1 MDAKGWVL
9 TAVEK
14 LGWAGEREIIRWLD
28 ESGEEL
34 SRLELQRALAA
45 LLAEGKL
52 EQKGELYRRA
62 TPKGAKSAFDALFE
76 D

>member
-14 LGWAGEREIIRWLD
+14 LGWAGEREIVRWLD
-28 ESGEEL
+28 EAGEEL
-34 SRLELQRALAA
+34 SRLELERALAT

-62 TPKGAKSAFDALFE
+62 TPGGAKRAFDALFE
-76 D
+76 E

>member
-9 TAVEK
+9 LAVEK
-14 LGWAGEREIIRWLD
+14 LGWATEREIVRWLD
-28 ESGEEL
+28 EAGEEL
-34 SRLELQRALAA
+34 SRLELQKALAA
-45 LLAEGKL
+45 LLAEGRL

-62 TPKGAKSAFDALFE
+62 TPKGARSAFDALFE

>member
-9 TAVEK
+9 LAVEK
-14 LGWAGEREIIRWLD
+14 LGWATEREIVRWLD
-28 ESGEEL
+28 EAGEEP
-34 SRLELQRALAA
+34 SRLELQKALAA
-45 LLAEGKL
+45 LLAEGRL

-62 TPKGAKSAFDALFE
+62 TPKGVRSAFDALFE

>member
-9 TAVEK
+9 LAVEK
-14 LGWAGEREIIRWLD
+14 LGWATEREIVRWLD
-28 ESGEEL
+28 EAGEEL
-34 SRLELQRALAA
+34 SRLELQKALAA
-45 LLAEGKL
+45 LLAEGRL

-62 TPKGAKSAFDALFE
+62 TPKGARGAFDALFE

>member
-14 LGWAGEREIIRWLD
+14 LGWVGEREIVRWLD
-28 ESGEEL
+28 EAGEEL
-34 SRLELQRALAA
+34 SRQELQKALAA

-62 TPKGAKSAFDALFE
+62 TPKGARSAFDALFE
-76 D
+76 E

>member
-14 LGWAGEREIIRWLD
+14 LGWAGEREIVRWLD
-28 ESGEEL
+28 EAGEEL
-34 SRLELQRALAA
+34 SRQELQKALAA

-62 TPKGAKSAFDALFE
+62 TPKGAKRAFDALFE